1 MLGQTLPIQDNS
13 EHSGNAVLWYE
24 KSGLQLRLAANYRS
38 DRLDSLQVPLG
49 KGVVPIWTDSTLYVD
64 FSASYDVW
72 QQTSVYLSVSNL
84 TGEFENNYA
93 QWQDNLISQ
102 NVYEKRWT
110 LGVRS
115 RF

>member
-1 MLGQTLPIQDNS
+1 
-13 EHSGNAVLWYE
+13 
-24 KSGLQLRLAANYRS
+24 
-38 DRLDSLQVPLG
+38 
-49 KGVVPIWTDSTLYVD
+49 VVPIWTDSTLYVD